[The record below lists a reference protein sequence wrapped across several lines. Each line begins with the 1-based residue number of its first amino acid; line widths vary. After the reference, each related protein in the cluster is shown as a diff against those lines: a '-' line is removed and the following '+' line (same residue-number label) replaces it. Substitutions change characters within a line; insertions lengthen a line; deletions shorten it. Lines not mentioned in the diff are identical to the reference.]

1 MIKEACVDSLEN
13 AMTAQQQG
21 ADRIELCSRL
31 DLDGLSPDLEL
42 IDKTLSSLTIPV
54 KVMIRPRSGNF
65 VCLES
70 ELESMENE
78 IDQCKVMGVTEV
90 VFGVLNQKN
99 EIDMKAT
106 ARLAKR
112 SLPMKVTFHK
122 AIDHTPNIL
131 EGLEALKSIPEI
143 TSILTSGG
151 KMTALKGQNVLKK
164 MIQLSQDQLVIIPAG
179 QITDQNINELH
190 ASIGATEYH
199 GRRILGN
206 LN

>member
-1 MIKEACVDSLEN
+1 MA
-13 AMTAQQQG
+13 AQQHG

-42 IDKTLSSLTIPV
+42 IDKTLSNLTIPV

-65 VCLES
+65 VYSES

-78 IDQCKVMGVTEV
+78 IDQFKALGVTEV

-112 SLPMKVTFHK
+112 SSPMKVTFHK

-131 EGLEALKSIPEI
+131 GGLETLKSIPGI

-151 KMTALKGQNVLKK
+151 KITALKGQNVLKE
-164 MIQLSQDQLVIIPAG
+164 MIQLSEDQLVIIPAG
-179 QITDQNINELH
+179 QITDKNIIELH
-190 ASIGATEYH
+190 ESIGASEYH